1 MFQLF
6 VVDDHTREA
15 LGGHPPLPH
24 VIGAD
29 GGEVGTGRRSLA
41 LSSAKVS
48 PFFCSMSTMTN
59 RVPPAAEQGVGSHA
73 VPVGARL
80 DGAEGVGDGA
90 FGTPL
95 IDETGEHVHDGDREV
110 AVGGPARVDVVLVVR
125 FIGVAR

>member
-1 MFQLF
+1 
-6 VVDDHTREA
+6 
-15 LGGHPPLPH
+15 
-24 VIGAD
+24 
-29 GGEVGTGRRSLA
+29 
-41 LSSAKVS
+41 
-48 PFFCSMSTMTN
+48 MSTMTN
-59 RVPPAAEQGVGSHA
+59 RVPPAAEPGHVREKGVGSHA